1 MKTINYFSGSLLA
14 LLFYA
19 LFAACNN
26 DLQTIA
32 VTEIKGIEQT
42 LLNESNT
49 LISSDVATDST
60 MLGKDNT
67 ISNSTSATNAF
78 FTKQEYEEGMD
89 WWKDREGALPALY
102 EYQVSCRDFP
112 SGHGPDTCIYYM
124 TIIWTCYPPI
134 TEAYTF
140 HQ

>member
-42 LLNESNT
+42 LLKRKQCFNKFRCSN
-49 LISSDVATDST
+49 
-60 MLGKDNT
+60 
-67 ISNSTSATNAF
+67 
-78 FTKQEYEEGMD
+78 
-89 WWKDREGALPALY
+89 R
-102 EYQVSCRDFP
+102 
-112 SGHGPDTCIYYM
+112 
-124 TIIWTCYPPI
+124 
-134 TEAYTF
+134 
-140 HQ
+140 

>member
-1 MKTINYFSGSLLA
+1 
-14 LLFYA
+14 
-19 LFAACNN
+19 
-26 DLQTIA
+26 
-32 VTEIKGIEQT
+32 
-42 LLNESNT
+42 
-49 LISSDVATDST
+49 

-67 ISNSTSATNAF
+67 ISNSTSATSAF

-124 TIIWTCYPPI
+124 TIFGLVILLLQKLIGWIINICKYNI
-134 TEAYTF
+134 G
-140 HQ
+140 

>member
-67 ISNSTSATNAF
+67 ISNSTSAKNM
-78 FTKQEYEEGMD
+78 KRGWIGGKIEKVRY
-89 WWKDREGALPALY
+89 LLY
-102 EYQVSCRDFP
+102 MNIRYPVVIFLLDMVL
-112 SGHGPDTCIYYM
+112 ILAY
-124 TIIWTCYPPI
+124 II
-134 TEAYTF
+134 
-140 HQ
+140 

>member
-42 LLNESNT
+42 LLRGV
-49 LISSDVATDST
+49 L
-60 MLGKDNT
+60 
-67 ISNSTSATNAF
+67 
-78 FTKQEYEEGMD
+78 
-89 WWKDREGALPALY
+89 
-102 EYQVSCRDFP
+102 
-112 SGHGPDTCIYYM
+112 
-124 TIIWTCYPPI
+124 
-134 TEAYTF
+134 
-140 HQ
+140 

>member
-42 LLNESNT
+42 LLNESNSSLNKNMKRGWIGGKIEKVRYLLYMNIRYPVVIFLLDMV
-49 LISSDVATDST
+49 LILA
-60 MLGKDNT
+60 
-67 ISNSTSATNAF
+67 
-78 FTKQEYEEGMD
+78 Y
-89 WWKDREGALPALY
+89 
-102 EYQVSCRDFP
+102 
-112 SGHGPDTCIYYM
+112 
-124 TIIWTCYPPI
+124 II
-134 TEAYTF
+134 
-140 HQ
+140 

>member
-42 LLNESNT
+42 LLNESNA

-102 EYQVSCRDFP
+102 EYQVLSLI
-112 SGHGPDTCIYYM
+112 HI
-124 TIIWTCYPPI
+124 
-134 TEAYTF
+134 
-140 HQ
+140 

>member
-42 LLNESNT
+42 LLN
-49 LISSDVATDST
+49 L
-60 MLGKDNT
+60 
-67 ISNSTSATNAF
+67 F
-78 FTKQEYEEGMD
+78 RKQYI
-89 WWKDREGALPALY
+89 KIVR
-102 EYQVSCRDFP
+102 R
-112 SGHGPDTCIYYM
+112 
-124 TIIWTCYPPI
+124 
-134 TEAYTF
+134 
-140 HQ
+140 

>member
-112 SGHGPDTCIYYM
+112 S
-124 TIIWTCYPPI
+124 
-134 TEAYTF
+134 
-140 HQ
+140 

>member
-60 MLGKDNT
+60 MLGLLLMHSSLNKNMKRGW
-67 ISNSTSATNAF
+67 IGG
-78 FTKQEYEEGMD
+78 KIEKVRY
-89 WWKDREGALPALY
+89 LLY
-102 EYQVSCRDFP
+102 MNIRYPVVIFLLDMVL
-112 SGHGPDTCIYYM
+112 ILAY
-124 TIIWTCYPPI
+124 II
-134 TEAYTF
+134 
-140 HQ
+140 

>member
-89 WWKDREGALPALY
+89 VADIK
-102 EYQVSCRDFP
+102 SKFP
-112 SGHGPDTCIYYM
+112 GKYDLSIQQAQECLDD
-124 TIIWTCYPPI
+124 IIKKVKS
-134 TEAYTF
+134 
-140 HQ
+140 

>member
-42 LLNESNT
+42 LLNESNA

-60 MLGKDNT
+60 MLGKTTQYPTQRLLLMHSSLNKNMKRGW
-67 ISNSTSATNAF
+67 IGG
-78 FTKQEYEEGMD
+78 KIEKVRY
-89 WWKDREGALPALY
+89 LLY
-102 EYQVSCRDFP
+102 MNIRYPVVIFLLDMVL
-112 SGHGPDTCIYYM
+112 ILAY
-124 TIIWTCYPPI
+124 II
-134 TEAYTF
+134 
-140 HQ
+140 

>member
-42 LLNESNT
+42 LLNESNA

-78 FTKQEYEEGMD
+78 FTKQIEKVRY
-89 WWKDREGALPALY
+89 LLY
-102 EYQVSCRDFP
+102 MNIRYPVVIFLLDMVL
-112 SGHGPDTCIYYM
+112 ILAY
-124 TIIWTCYPPI
+124 II
-134 TEAYTF
+134 
-140 HQ
+140 